1 MSLRYVDPYA
11 ERSWLYRVHG
21 RLVCT
26 RLFQRLALTS
36 VWAAVVWRI
45 DRLLLRLTGGR
56 PRTAT
61 PLVTAPL
68 ATRGA
73 PTGCP
78 RRPRGIYFHRGERVT
93 IIPSK
98 ARRPRKPSSV

>member
-26 RLFQRLALTS
+26 RPFQRLALTS

-56 PRTAT
+56 LGTAT
-61 PLVTAPL
+61 PVVTAL
-68 ATRGA
+68 LGTRGA
-73 PTGCP
+73 PNGRT
-78 RRPRGIYFHRGERVT
+78 RRTRGIYLHDRDRLTV
-93 IIPSK
+93 IASN
-98 ARRPRKPSSV
+98 ARPPRKPSL